1 MIRRA
6 SVLSAAVTA
15 VLALPTAVVFAGGG
29 AAAAPV
35 ASSALPAAATS
46 GISVTGVGVATYPA
60 FDPSISRYA
69 ITTGPTTGGAVR
81 VEVSAGPGA
90 TVLINGSPSA
100 GPTDVTGLEPGD
112 EVSVIVQ
119 DGAESAAYAFV
130 FLPEEFPELT
140 TTVAEKPGRAP
151 GLVGLTLNRFGGGGA
166 SFETVVDGNAVPA
179 HVLDS
184 VEGVIDLKVQPNGS
198 YSASR
203 RTETPGRTGAALVEL
218 DRTFTEIDRHETVGL
233 VHTDNHDSIL
243 RPDGSSVLLAYE
255 YDPEADL
262 TDAVIQE
269 LDPAGNVVFEWN
281 SRKDLLDETVNPS
294 ARAGDYA
301 HINSVFEMADGDFL
315 ASFRHTSSVLK
326 IARTAHDGFAP
337 GDVVWRLGGRNSDF
351 DFVDDPFPGGPC
363 AQHTASE
370 LPNGNILI
378 YDNGS
383 VGGFGSI
390 MCIDPANPDGATVPR
405 NSTRVTEYDLGEV
418 DADPSTQETATLAWS
433 YNPGYF
439 GLFAGGAIRLDNGN
453 TLIGYAAIREAV
465 AAEIDPA
472 GDVLWEI
479 KHDEAD
485 SGQRYATYRAT
496 PFPAADDLDAIDPSA
511 AVSTPGVGA
520 TYAVGQRVTAAAVCT
535 DIGGSSLQ
543 SCTGSGQLLD
553 TSSVGTKEFVTTAT
567 DGAGNTTTARRPYT
581 VTGAYQPDLRMK
593 IPGNGFVGNDR
604 YGATGQRVVR
614 RIPDINGT
622 VRTVVKIQ
630 NDGNADDAF
639 TVQAASRRKGF
650 VAKFF
655 VGGRNVTQQ
664 VKKGTYRT
672 GVVAPGRTAK
682 LVIKSKRLNRV
693 SRGDRWRQVVKTSSV
708 SQPASSDRMSH
719 VLKAI
724 G

>member
-1 MIRRA
+1 M
-6 SVLSAAVTA
+6 TA
-15 VLALPTAVVFAGGG
+15 VLALPAAVVFAGGG
-29 AAAAPV
+29 AAAAPIV
-35 ASSALPAAATS
+35 SSALPAVAVTD
-46 GISVTGVGVATYPA
+46 INVTGVEVATYPA
-60 FDPSISRYA
+60 FDPSVSRYA
-69 ITTGPTTGGAVR
+69 ITTGPTTGGAVT
-81 VEVSAGPGA
+81 VDVSAGPGA
-90 TVLINGSPSA
+90 AVLINGRPSA

-119 DGAESAAYAFV
+119 DGAEPAAYAFV

-203 RTETPGRTGAALVEL
+203 LTAALGRTGAALVEL
-218 DRTFTEIDRHETVGL
+218 DNTFAEIDRHETVGL
-233 VHTDNHDSIL
+233 VNTDNHDSIL
-243 RPDGSSVLLAYE
+243 RPDGSAVLLAYE
-255 YDPEADL
+255 YDAAADL

-269 LDPAGNVVFEWN
+269 LDPAGDVVFEWN
-281 SRKDLLDETVNPS
+281 SRGELLDETVHPT
-294 ARAGDYA
+294 ADAGDYA
-301 HINSVFEMADGDFL
+301 HINSLVEMADGDFL

-351 DFVDDPFPGGPC
+351 DFADDPFPGGPC

-383 VGGFGSI
+383 VSGFGPVL
-390 MCIDPANPDGATVPR
+390 CIDPADPEGATVAR
-405 NSTRVTEYDLGEV
+405 ASTRVTEYDLGEV
-418 DADPSTQETATLAWS
+418 DTDPTTQETATLVWDYS
-433 YNPGYF
+433 PGYF
-439 GLFAGGAIRLDNGN
+439 GLFAGGAIRLANGN
-453 TLIGYAAIREAV
+453 TLIGYAAIRQAV

-472 GDVLWEI
+472 GEVLWET
-479 KHDEAD
+479 KHDDAD
-485 SGQRYATYRAT
+485 SAKRYATYRAT
-496 PFPAADDLDAIDPSA
+496 PFPVADDLDAIDPSA
-511 AVSTPGVGA
+511 AVFTPGVGA
-520 TYAVGQRVTAAAVCT
+520 TYEVGQQVYAAAVCT
-535 DIGGSSLQ
+535 DTGGSTLQ
-543 SCTGSGQLLD
+543 SCTGSGELLD
-553 TSSVGTKEFVTTAT
+553 TSSAGTKEFTTTAT
-567 DGAGNTTTARRPYT
+567 DGAGNTTTARRTYT
-581 VTGAYQPDLRMK
+581 VVGNYQPDLRMK

-614 RIPDINGT
+614 RVLGIRGT

-630 NDGNADDAF
+630 NDGDTVDSF
-639 TVQAASRRKGF
+639 TVEAAPRRKGF

-655 VGGRNVTQQ
+655 AGGRNVTQQ

-672 GVVAPGRTAK
+672 GAVAPGRTAK

-708 SQPASSDRMSH
+708 SEPGSGDRMSH